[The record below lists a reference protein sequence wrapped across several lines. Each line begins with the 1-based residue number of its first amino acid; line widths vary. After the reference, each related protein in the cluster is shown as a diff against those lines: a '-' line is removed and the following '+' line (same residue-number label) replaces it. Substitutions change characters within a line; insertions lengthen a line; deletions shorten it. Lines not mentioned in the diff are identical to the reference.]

1 LFSSS
6 QNLFDILY
14 NLNNA
19 ASSNEHRGEFSS
31 MAEKTRGRARKS
43 TSQKQTTNQRLANV
57 TSISQGGLSQSENSA
72 EYNEARVQASEPAL
86 LELIRVR
93 AYEIFEER
101 GRLDGFD
108 LEDWARAE
116 AEVLARFQQE
126 KSA

>member
-1 LFSSS
+1 
-6 QNLFDILY
+6 
-14 NLNNA
+14 
-19 ASSNEHRGEFSS
+19 
-31 MAEKTRGRARKS
+31 MAEKTRGRARRS
-43 TSQKQTTNQRLANV
+43 TSQKQTTNQKPANV

-72 EYNEARVQASEPAL
+72 EKNEARVRASEPSL

-108 LEDWARAE
+108 QEDWARAE
-116 AEVLARFQQE
+116 AEVLARFQRE